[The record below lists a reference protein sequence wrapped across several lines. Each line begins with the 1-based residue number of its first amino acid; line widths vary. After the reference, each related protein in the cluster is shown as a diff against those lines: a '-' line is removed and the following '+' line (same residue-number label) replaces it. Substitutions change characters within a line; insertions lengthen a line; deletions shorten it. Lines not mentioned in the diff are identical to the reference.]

1 MNTLTLALL
10 SAFTALDQ
18 ASETTLT
25 ETVDALREMVTNN
38 VIDDWIADDVI
49 DAIEGEVESRTGTLL
64 DDGFS
69 IDAFDA
75 VSEAIANYRNS

>member
-18 ASETTLT
+18 AHETVLT

-38 VIDDWIADDVI
+38 VIYDVI
-49 DAIEGEVESRTGTLL
+49 TDPAVDAIEREVELRTALL
-64 DDGFS
+64 LEDGFT
-69 IDAFDA
+69 IEEFDA
-75 VSEAIANYRNS
+75 VTNAIAAYRNS